1 MKDVVLSQDPG
12 QELRGDPPE
21 LHPGGV
27 DAVEPP
33 VGGVDLERDREGL
46 IRDQFQKKLKA
57 QKMNDLMN
65 RQIGNEMGASM
76 QYIAI
81 AGHFAG
87 QSLSVFTEHFMRQAE
102 EEREH
107 AMKFVHYI
115 LETGGKVVIPAIPAP
130 KATFK
135 DAEEAVRLSLD
146 WEQTVTAQI
155 NDLMKLAVKEDDFA
169 SQGMLQWF
177 VTEQIE
183 EVSSM
188 DHLLHLVQR
197 AGEKNLF
204 FVEGALARARAA
216 KKD

>member
-1 MKDVVLSQDPG
+1 MMIS
-12 QELRGDPPE
+12 
-21 LHPGGV
+21 
-27 DAVEPP
+27 
-33 VGGVDLERDREGL
+33 
-46 IRDQFQKKLKA
+46 
-57 QKMNDLMN
+57 QKMNALMN
-65 RQIGNEMGASM
+65 QQIGHEMGASL

-87 QSLSVFTEHFMRQAE
+87 ESLNVFSAHFLKQAE

-115 LETGGKVVIPAIPAP
+115 LETGGKVEIPAIPAP

-135 DAEEAVRLSLD
+135 NAEEAVALSLN

-155 NDLMKLAVKEDDFA
+155 HHLMTLAVKESDFA

-188 DHLLHLVQR
+188 ENLLRLVQR

-204 FVEGALARARAA
+204 FVEGALARANAA
-216 KKD
+216 K